1 MICGKRS
8 EDRFLAGIVMGGSEK
23 CASHLPG
30 FYTEVSKFR
39 QWIDSKLGATADIES
54 NNSNDSINVKPNEEL
69 NPRVAKSE
77 APREQITTS
86 QVIPSTNTEDENV
99 KKKHQEKFEIAQK
112 ILENSN
118 DNINNDKKNE
128 STEPPKETEAQTVS
142 PVASS
147 EVIIED
153 QQQPTNV
160 LHFEVPN
167 HTEVSNHTEVPNHT
181 EALDFRT
188 AKENAVHTE
197 VSNHT
202 EFSKRV
208 LHSKTFSSNYFV
220 PIQRLQNIAKVL
232 NIGKQISKICL

>member
-69 NPRVAKSE
+69 NPQVAKSE

-160 LHFEVPN
+160 LHI
-167 HTEVSNHTEVPNHT
+167 EVSNHT
-181 EALDFRT
+181 EALDFRS
-188 AKENAVHTE
+188 AKENAVHNE

>member
-39 QWIDSKLGATADIES
+39 QWIDSNLGATADIES

-160 LHFEVPN
+160 LHI
-167 HTEVSNHTEVPNHT
+167 EVSNHT
-181 EALDFRT
+181 EALDFRN
-188 AKENAVHTE
+188 AKENAVHNE
-197 VSNHT
+197 VSNQT

-232 NIGKQISKICL
+232 NIGKQISTICH

>member
-39 QWIDSKLGATADIES
+39 QWIDSKLEVTTNIES

-69 NPRVAKSE
+69 NPQVAKSE

-86 QVIPSTNTEDENV
+86 QVIPSTNTEDEKV

-118 DNINNDKKNE
+118 DNINNDEKNE

-147 EVIIED
+147 EVIIKD

-160 LHFEVPN
+160 LHI
-167 HTEVSNHTEVPNHT
+167 EVSNHTEAP
-181 EALDFRT
+181 DFRT

-232 NIGKQISKICL
+232 NIGKQISTILTYAFKKL

>member
-160 LHFEVPN
+160 LHIEVSN
-167 HTEVSNHTEVPNHT
+167 QTEVSNHT

-188 AKENAVHTE
+188 AKENAVHNE

>member
-69 NPRVAKSE
+69 NPQVAKSE

-86 QVIPSTNTEDENV
+86 QVIPSTNTEDEKV
-99 KKKHQEKFEIAQK
+99 KKKHQEKFKIAQK

-118 DNINNDKKNE
+118 DNINNDKKMNLL
-128 STEPPKETEAQTVS
+128 SHQK
-142 PVASS
+142 
-147 EVIIED
+147 
-153 QQQPTNV
+153 
-160 LHFEVPN
+160 
-167 HTEVSNHTEVPNHT
+167 
-181 EALDFRT
+181 
-188 AKENAVHTE
+188 
-197 VSNHT
+197 
-202 EFSKRV
+202 KRK
-208 LHSKTFSSNYFV
+208 LKLFH
-220 PIQRLQNIAKVL
+220 Q
-232 NIGKQISKICL
+232 